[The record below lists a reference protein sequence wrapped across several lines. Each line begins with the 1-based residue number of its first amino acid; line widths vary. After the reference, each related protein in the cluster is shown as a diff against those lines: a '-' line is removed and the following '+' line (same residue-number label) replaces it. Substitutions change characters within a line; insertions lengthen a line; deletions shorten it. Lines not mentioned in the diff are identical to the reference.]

1 MLFLSLH
8 RRCGMF
14 GYVKLNSPEAKVK
27 EYEFYRGTYCGL
39 CRAMGKCTG
48 QCSRMTLSYD
58 FVFLALTRLALLD
71 EKVTFKQ
78 KRCLAHPFTKRNS
91 MLRNET
97 LDYCSRAAAILN
109 YHKVAD
115 DLKDESGFKRFR
127 SRLALPFVSHARKK
141 ALKKEPEL
149 KLLDD
154 AVSRELKVLD
164 DIETSNKISVD
175 TPADS
180 FGRLLGE
187 IMSFGL
193 EGSSA
198 RIAYEIGRGV
208 GGWIYIAD
216 AIDDMREDSEKKRY
230 NPILRLYNGSIP
242 SAEQLSF
249 MYDAVKLRL
258 TVAESAFDL
267 VSTENEMIENIL
279 KNILFIGIPDKTEE
293 IMKKYEN
300 NENQRKEPSDD

>member
-1 MLFLSLH
+1 
-8 RRCGMF
+8 MF
-14 GYVKLNSPEAKVK
+14 GYVKLSSPESKVK

-71 EKVTFKQ
+71 EKVSFVQ
-78 KRCLAHPFTKRNS
+78 KRCIAHPLKKRSS
-91 MLRNET
+91 MVRNET
-97 LDYCSRAAAILN
+97 LDYCSKAAAILN

-115 DLKDESGFKRFR
+115 DLKDESGMKRFR
-127 SRLALPFVSHARKK
+127 SRSVLPFVSHARKK
-141 ALKKEPEL
+141 ALKKEPSL
-149 KLLDD
+149 KALDD
-154 AVSRELKVLD
+154 AVLKELKVLS
-164 DIETSNKISVD
+164 DIEESDKISVD

-230 NPILRLYNGSIP
+230 NPILRLYNGKIP
-242 SAEQLSF
+242 SEEQLSL

-258 TVAESAFDL
+258 TVAEGAFDL
-267 VSTENEMIENIL
+267 VSTENEIIENIL
-279 KNILFIGIPDKTEE
+279 RNILFIGIPDKTEE
-293 IMKKYEN
+293 IMKKYQN
-300 NENQRKEPSDD
+300 NENERKEPSDD